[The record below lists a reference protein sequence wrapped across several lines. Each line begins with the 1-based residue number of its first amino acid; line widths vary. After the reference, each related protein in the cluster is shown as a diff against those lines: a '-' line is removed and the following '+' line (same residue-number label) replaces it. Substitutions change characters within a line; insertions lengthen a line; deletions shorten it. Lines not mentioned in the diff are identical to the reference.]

1 MKMKLAPSHQKDKA
15 GESSQKLS
23 NNFTELFKSKKRNQI
38 YQGNKNFNDKSSL
51 INL

>member
-23 NNFTELFKSKKRNQI
+23 NNFTELFKSKKEIKYIKEIKISMIRI
-38 YQGNKNFNDKSSL
+38 V
-51 INL
+51 

>member
-23 NNFTELFKSKKRNQI
+23 NNLQNYSKAKKEI
-38 YQGNKNFNDKSSL
+38 KFIKE
-51 INL
+51 I